1 MGNNMSSVIR
11 LMLAPVLALYLPIA
25 GCEAAFVGF
34 VSNPGGRLSV
44 SGTVSV
50 IQIGLVRDVT
60 GSQITV
66 TTVTFLNPG
75 TATSVTFCGDQS
87 KSFPMNQFVRADFS
101 TGVLCSALV
110 VVVVIVT

>member
-1 MGNNMSSVIR
+1 MSSVIR
-11 LMLAPVLALYLPIA
+11 LMLAPVLALYLPMA

-44 SGTVSV
+44 SGTVSIV
-50 IQIGLVRDVT
+50 QLGFVKDVT

-75 TATSVTFCGDQS
+75 TASTITFCGDQS
-87 KSFPMNQFVRADFS
+87 KSFPMNQFVRADFN

-110 VVVVIVT
+110 VVVVVAT